1 MRAVTPHCNNNEE
14 MRHENKIKNKNHKND
29 ISRRVMMMVIIDD
42 NNSNDGKF
50 YNVIYV
56 SCTQVM
62 YDI

>member
-1 MRAVTPHCNNNEE
+1 
-14 MRHENKIKNKNHKND
+14 
-29 ISRRVMMMVIIDD
+29 MVIIDD

-62 YDI
+62 YDIWHVWYDDGSNYIWGSNYINVWK